1 MQYTSGDLGH
11 EIGGAVDD
19 GGLLVKLSVGVDE
32 ADELDD
38 ALDLAQVAIAR
49 GLELRQDVEPWRK
62 ISKNQCPSQFTI
74 ESHNSD
80 YF

>member
-1 MQYTSGDLGH
+1 MQYTSCDLVH

-19 GGLLVKLSVGVDE
+19 GGLLVELGVGVDE

-49 GLELRQDVEPWRK
+49 GLELRQDVEPLGK
-62 ISKNQCPSQFTI
+62 ISKKSVL
-74 ESHNSD
+74 
-80 YF
+80 